1 MRVKRKNVKLYKLVE
16 PILTHSPK
24 KSAPD
29 VPNGKPGALLAFTKT
44 AKEDIII

>member
-1 MRVKRKNVKLYKLVE
+1 MKRKNVKLYKMVE
-16 PILTHSPK
+16 PILTRSAE

-44 AKEDIII
+44 AKEGIII

>member
-1 MRVKRKNVKLYKLVE
+1 MKRKNVKLYKMVE

-29 VPNGKPGALLAFTKT
+29 FPDLSL
-44 AKEDIII
+44 IHI

>member
-1 MRVKRKNVKLYKLVE
+1 MKRKNVKLYKMVE

-29 VPNGKPGALLAFTKT
+29 FPNGMPGALLAFTKT
-44 AKEDIII
+44 TKEGIII

>member
-1 MRVKRKNVKLYKLVE
+1 MKRKNVKLYKMVE

-24 KSAPD
+24 KIAPD

-44 AKEDIII
+44 AKEGIVI

>member
-1 MRVKRKNVKLYKLVE
+1 MKRKNVKPYKMVE

-24 KSAPD
+24 KSTPD

-44 AKEDIII
+44 AKEGIII

>member
-1 MRVKRKNVKLYKLVE
+1 MKRKNVKLYKMVE

-29 VPNGKPGALLAFTKT
+29 FPDRKPGVAFTKT
-44 AKEDIII
+44 AKEGIII

>member
-1 MRVKRKNVKLYKLVE
+1 MKRKNVKLYKMVE

-24 KSAPD
+24 KGAPD

-44 AKEDIII
+44 AKEGIIT

>member
-1 MRVKRKNVKLYKLVE
+1 MKRKNVKLYKMVE

-29 VPNGKPGALLAFTKT
+29 FLSGKSGALLAFTKT
-44 AKEDIII
+44 AKEGIII

>member
-1 MRVKRKNVKLYKLVE
+1 MKRKNVKLYKMVE

-29 VPNGKPGALLAFTKT
+29 VPNGKTGALLAFTKT
-44 AKEDIII
+44 AKEGIII

>member
-29 VPNGKPGALLAFTKT
+29 VPNGKPGVLLAFTKT
-44 AKEDIII
+44 AKEGIII